1 MWPFLDR
8 IMYDHSTE
16 EEYNKKMQQK
26 SSSSS
31 AITVGLVAAVGGF
44 LYGYDTGLI
53 NDIMEMTYVKE
64 NFPANGHNF
73 NVHERALITAI
84 LSLGTFFG
92 ALVAPLISDTWG
104 RKFSIIVSSA
114 IIFNVGN
121 ILQVSSTEVVLLCIG
136 RAVSGLSVGI
146 LSAIVPLYQAE
157 ASPKWVRGSVVYTY
171 QWAITWGLLIASAIC
186 QGAKNMLNSGSYRI
200 PVGIQFLWAL
210 ILSIGMLFLPESP
223 RFHVQKDNIQE
234 ALKCLARLRK
244 VPTDD
249 PELIEEL
256 VEIKANYDY
265 ELSFGKATYIDCFRS
280 GGGRNKQL
288 TRMFTGIGVQAFQQS
303 SGINFIF
310 YYGVN
315 FFASSGVNNYYLMS
329 FITYAVNTLFTI
341 PGIILIEVIGRRKL
355 LLFGG
360 IGMAVSNF
368 IIAIVGVSMSDEAI
382 SSLIC
387 VSFSCV
393 FIAFFASSW
402 GGAVWALTSDI
413 YGIGIRQKAISLTAA
428 TNWLVNFT
436 FAFIT
441 PYLIDTGKH
450 TAALGN
456 KIFFI
461 WGGCNALGVV
471 FVYFM
476 VYETKG
482 LKLEEIDFMYKN
494 CVNARAST
502 KFKSQKIVYANQ
514 IATPISELLNTNTS
528 HIAIE
533 KSSGSN
539 NHDDDDDDEN
549 SEINNNNFGLETGN
563 ILHNNLDNRNITII
577 PYKNIISPLRSFSSD
592 SSSDSD
598 SSSPLNDYEKY
609 LHSLQKESSHHAD
622 TSQTS
627 TSLLTDNKFS
637 HLNSMN
643 NVHSRGNF
651 TEEDLKYLNDEYN
664 LTISLKYPGASTG
677 PLGVQPSTNMTVIA
691 APFFNAPPSDSDTDD
706 GDEDDSET
714 EPDTANGS
722 PDDTKDSSS

>member
-1 MWPFLDR
+1 M
-8 IMYDHSTE
+8 
-16 EEYNKKMQQK
+16 
-26 SSSSS
+26 
-31 AITVGLVAAVGGF
+31 
-44 LYGYDTGLI
+44 
-53 NDIMEMTYVKE
+53 
-64 NFPANGHNF
+64 
-73 NVHERALITAI
+73 
-84 LSLGTFFG
+84 
-92 ALVAPLISDTWG
+92 
-104 RKFSIIVSSA
+104 
-114 IIFNVGN
+114 
-121 ILQVSSTEVVLLCIG
+121 
-136 RAVSGLSVGI
+136 
-146 LSAIVPLYQAE
+146 
-157 ASPKWVRGSVVYTY
+157 
-171 QWAITWGLLIASAIC
+171 
-186 QGAKNMLNSGSYRI
+186 NSGSYRI

-265 ELSFGKATYIDCFRS
+265 ELSFGKASYIDCFRS

-360 IGMAVSNF
+360 IGMTISNF
-368 IIAIVGVSMSDEAI
+368 IIAIVGVSMSNEEISAI
-382 SSLIC
+382 IC

-514 IATPISELLNTNTS
+514 ISTPISELLNTNTS

-539 NHDDDDDDEN
+539 NHDDDDDDDDEVSQQN
-549 SEINNNNFGLETGN
+549 HNNFGLETGN
-563 ILHNNLDNRNITII
+563 VLHNNLDNRNITII

-609 LHSLQKESSHHAD
+609 LHSLQKESSNHAD

-637 HLNSMN
+637 HLNSMH

-651 TEEDLKYLNDEYN
+651 TEDDLKYLNDEYG
-664 LTISLKYPGASTG
+664 LAMSLNGPGSNTG
-677 PLGVQPSTNMTVIA
+677 PLRVQPSTNMTVIA
-691 APFFNAPPSDSDTDD
+691 APFFDAPPSDSDTDE
-706 GDEDDSET
+706 DEEDESET
-714 EPDTANGS
+714 EPDTTKGS